1 MFSLAFLHVWF
12 GCFVCK
18 SRPRLRKAVCLQCV
32 QHTLC
37 THQLQ
42 RQAFCTCDDNMD
54 PAKKSKA
61 GRKKKVKRG
70 SQKCDSVDQKLSK
83 PERKRNLLKS
93 AKPWPDGKTP
103 HATPSMTC
111 SSTSKDLTSRMKF
124 WSKVTARMMNL
135 LTRPMKTKGTR
146 QMLFLWAQS
155 CGD

>member
-61 GRKKKVKRG
+61 GRKQKVKRG
-70 SQKCDSVDQKLSK
+70 KQKCDSVDQKLSK
-83 PERKRNLLKS
+83 PERKRNRARKNWEKYKAGLSGQSGDSQDDGGCRHRYHHHHHQDQEIESQSQSLLALHKQEDYKLDQVHL
-93 AKPWPDGKTP
+93 ACRT
-103 HATPSMTC
+103 
-111 SSTSKDLTSRMKF
+111 
-124 WSKVTARMMNL
+124 
-135 LTRPMKTKGTR
+135 
-146 QMLFLWAQS
+146 Q
-155 CGD
+155 